1 MPSAFRVFSVTVA
14 LVIGLVGRADA
25 QLVVLRTTGD
35 TRDGLP
41 VVRRHPDPSPTESVL
56 SRGYSGRLLR
66 LYAREQEYL
75 RRKTGKSPEPAYLVL
90 SDRQGGFPQFGFYL
104 GDEKK
109 PDAGWVD
116 LHRSSTR
123 SGRFGAMDQI
133 FPHELLHVIVRQL
146 AGAPRESGGN
156 QVHAVGVRT
165 DPVNAFN
172 EGFAEH
178 AQIMAVDDPD
188 AVGETRA
195 LPGRADVRAR
205 ADRALAAYAR
215 ELSRGWSPVQPSR
228 LRFLLWFNQTEQAQR
243 YHAVKANL
251 FARMPAIP
259 DALLTG
265 DDVYAAYLFQNVV
278 PGPPDGAPKPAGV
291 VLSTDG
297 GVAHLFWRLITDPG
311 LQQRYRDDAFYESF
325 GASRAE
331 VTPLENVYL
340 KVFAMLYEHRP
351 STTAEALRAWA
362 RVYPEDA
369 ADVERIARAS
379 LIGQKV
385 PDAPEIW
392 LANDQFM
399 TGTSLFDQYRALP
412 RVHTFDAN
420 AAMPLDWLAVPGVT
434 MDVAARLIAEAP
446 YADRDALLASPVLS
460 LSIRTRVSA
469 MSVAMAQLKERVA
482 REEETLS
489 LWAIVRA
496 YLWRLAAIVLAAT
509 LVGAWLARLAGV
521 RRSWTAALIAFV
533 ATTLVVTFAW
543 VITSP
548 GWYPMAAPLV
558 VGGTPWAAWRLVRQ
572 RTLAPAVKALAVWAV
587 ASLPGVLLTT
597 PGW

>member
-1 MPSAFRVFSVTVA
+1 MSSAFRGLSAVFA
-14 LVIGLVGRADA
+14 LLIGFGARADA
-25 QLVVLRTTGD
+25 QIVVLTTTGN

-41 VVRRHPDPSPTESVL
+41 VVRPHSDPSPTESVL
-56 SRGYSGRLLR
+56 SRGFSGRLLR

-104 GDEKK
+104 GEEKK

-116 LHRSSTR
+116 LHRRSTL

-156 QVHAVGVRT
+156 QVHAVGVRP

-188 AVGETRA
+188 AAADTRA

-215 ELSRGWSPVQPSR
+215 DLARGWFLIQPSR
-228 LRFLLWFNQTEQAQR
+228 LRFMLWFNQTEQTQR

-259 DALLTG
+259 EALLTG
-265 DDVYAAYLFQNVV
+265 DDAYPAYLFQNVV

-297 GVAHLFWRLITDPG
+297 GVAHLFWRLVTDQG
-311 LQQRYRDDAFYESF
+311 LQKRYRDDAFYESF

-331 VTPLENVYL
+331 VTPLENVYV
-340 KVFAMLYEHRP
+340 KVFAMLYEGRP
-351 STTAEALRAWA
+351 STAADALHAWA
-362 RVYPEDA
+362 RVHPGDA
-369 ADVERIARAS
+369 ADVERIARES
-379 LIGQKV
+379 LIGQDV

-392 LANDQFM
+392 LANDQLM

-420 AAMPLDWLAVPGVT
+420 AAMPLDWLAMPGVT
-434 MDVAARLIAEAP
+434 TDVAARLIREAP
-446 YADRDALLASPVLS
+446 YADLDALLASPALS
-460 LSIRTRVSA
+460 APMRTRVSA
-469 MSVAMAQLKERVA
+469 MSVAMARLKERAV

-489 LWAIVRA
+489 LWVIVRA

-509 LVGAWLARLAGV
+509 LVGAWFARRAGV
-521 RRSWTAALIAFV
+521 RRRWTAALIALT

-543 VITSP
+543 LITSP
-548 GWYPMAAPLV
+548 AWYPLAAPVV
-558 VGGTPWAAWRLVRQ
+558 VGGAPWAAWRLVRQ
-572 RTLAPAVKALAVWAV
+572 RTLAPAVKALAVWGV
-587 ASLPGVLLTT
+587 ASVPGLLLTT
-597 PGW
+597 SGW